1 MRNLIDAGVSCN
13 ACLMASFSSDEGIE
27 QVKKNLSKVHPG
39 ILKSLEVETI
49 TLFPKVQERLEK
61 HGLKPTRAK
70 RLQNLKKAA

>member
-1 MRNLIDAGVSCN
+1 MKNLIDTGVSCN
-13 ACLMASFSSDEGIE
+13 ACLMASFSSEEGIE
-27 QVKKNLSKVHPG
+27 QVKKNLKKVHPG

-70 RLQNLKKAA
+70 RLRSWRSAA